1 MKKKNGIM
9 VSLTSAKWIAGIF
22 FCIGTLLFLVQLLL
36 GDSLGI
42 AFLGAIFIVIAIIF
56 NSITLLLLIIDLVRK
71 DLLESFFGICIILLN
86 VPIAAGYAYIL
97 IEFRI

>member
-1 MKKKNGIM
+1 M

-22 FCIGTLLFLVQLLL
+22 FSIGTFLFLIQLLF

-42 AFLGAIFIVIAIIF
+42 AFLGAIFIVIAVIF
-56 NSITLLLLIIDLVRK
+56 NSITLFLLIVDLLRR

-86 VPIAAGYAYIL
+86 VPVALGYAYIL